1 MTRDAC
7 LMTTSEN
14 QSGAPVRIGFVL
26 PLFSGLEESVVR
38 GDWRP
43 TGVPAIYKLL
53 EAAVVSEKI
62 ETLIIFHAKNP
73 ELRSRF
79 SKRETVTLPVIGS
92 VTVLAAPRGASRF
105 ARLLAE
111 AIYVLQ
117 SLFILISSRVD
128 VVYGA
133 NGTLFTTSFAAHLL
147 RRPTVLRVMGV
158 FDFHRQ
164 LARCRSIG
172 ARITRAF
179 FRAPFAQVLVSRDGS
194 GGEDVLVDLIAPGV
208 PIVGRLNGVDPPPSA
223 TSPMPNERPYVLFAG
238 RIVSYKGATEFVDA
252 ALTILNGHTDLD
264 FDFVVLGE
272 GPERT
277 ALEEKVRRA
286 GWAARIRFTGAV
298 SHREVYRWLQGSEIY
313 VSLNRN
319 GALSNINL
327 EALRAGCCLLVA
339 RPDHPADAAEIAV
352 IPTTVMFEF
361 SFDTAALVDALR
373 DLMRSPEDRQ
383 RLKMDAG
390 RAADRHLTNWSERIS
405 WELGELVR
413 LARHDEMDSHRHRDA
428 T

>member
-1 MTRDAC
+1 MRTP
-7 LMTTSEN
+7 EN
-14 QSGAPVRIGFVL
+14 LSAAPVRIGFIL
-26 PLFSGLEESVVR
+26 PLFSGLEESLAR
-38 GDWRP
+38 GHWQP

-53 EAAVVSEKI
+53 EAAVASEEVEAVI
-62 ETLIIFHAKNP
+62 VFHPKNP
-73 ELRSRF
+73 ALRSRF
-79 SKRETVTLPVIGS
+79 SKRETVNLPTVGP
-92 VTVLAAPRGASRF
+92 VTVLAAPRGTGRF
-105 ARLLAE
+105 ARHLAE
-111 AIYVLQ
+111 VGYVLQ
-117 SLFILISSRVD
+117 SLRLLISSRVD
-128 VVYGA
+128 AVYGA
-133 NGTLFTTSFAAHLL
+133 NGTLFTTALAARLL
-147 RRPTVLRVMGV
+147 RRPTVLRIMGV

-164 LARCRSIG
+164 LARRRNLG

-208 PIVGRLNGVDPPPSA
+208 PIVGRLNGVDPPPRA
-223 TSPMPNERPYVLFAG
+223 TSPVPNERPYVLFAG

-252 ALTILNGHTDLD
+252 ALAILNGHTDLD

-286 GWAARIRFTGAV
+286 GWADRIRFTGAV
-298 SHREVYRWLQGSEIY
+298 SHREVYGWLQGSEIY

-339 RPDHPADAAEIAV
+339 RPDRPAAAAEIAV
-352 IPTTVMFEF
+352 IPATVMFEF

-373 DLMRSPEDRQ
+373 DLMKSPEDRQ
-383 RLKMDAG
+383 RLKVDAG

-413 LARHDEMDSHRHRDA
+413 LAKHNEMDSHRHRDA
-428 T
+428 I